1 MGKMKKYSDAELL
14 ANMKAGGVG
23 CEQAMEY
30 LYKKHIESVI
40 SFITTRNGTR
50 EEGKDIFQD
59 AVIQLLINVQQGTF
73 QGSSALSTY
82 LFAISKNL
90 WYRRFSKV
98 RREEQYATH
107 MTPLTSDS
115 EDPEVILMSEDRQ
128 VQIRSLMDRLKPKC
142 KEVLLLWGSKF
153 AMKEIAEKL
162 GYNNEQVVR
171 NKKNLCLKEL
181 KDQVAQQPEL
191 RKWIQEMMN

>member
-1 MGKMKKYSDAELL
+1 MQSYSDPELL
-14 ANMKAGGVG
+14 ANIKAGGSA
-23 CEQAMEY
+23 CERAMEF
-30 LYKKHIESVI
+30 LYKKHIDSII
-40 SFITTRNGTR
+40 SFITARNGTR

-73 QGSSALSTY
+73 QGNSALSTY

-90 WYRRFSKV
+90 WYRRFSKA
-98 RREEQYATH
+98 RREEQYATQMVP
-107 MTPLTSDS
+107 MTADS
-115 EDPEVILMSEDRQ
+115 KDPEMILMTEDQQEHVRN
-128 VQIRSLMDRLKPKC
+128 LMDGLKPKC

-153 AMKEIAEKL
+153 SMKEIADKL

-181 KDQVAQQPEL
+181 KERLGKQPAL
-191 RKWIQEMMN
+191 RQWINEMVS